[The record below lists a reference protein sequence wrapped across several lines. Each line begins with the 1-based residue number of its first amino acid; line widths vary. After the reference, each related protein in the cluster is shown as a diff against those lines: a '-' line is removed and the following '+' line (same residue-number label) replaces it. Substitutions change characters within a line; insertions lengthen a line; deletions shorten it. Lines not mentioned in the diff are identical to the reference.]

1 MHQDL
6 WYVIP
11 VTMLVA
17 VAWYGWAV
25 DPAYREALTGLTRI
39 IIGII
44 AVVIAP
50 AALIVWIAERV
61 DSDRHE

>member
-1 MHQDL
+1 MHKDI

-25 DPAYREALTGLTRI
+25 DPAYREALTGLIRLALHI
-39 IIGII
+39 LIWI
-44 AVVIAP
+44 VLP
-50 AALIVWIAERV
+50 AALIVWIIGGR
-61 DSDRHE
+61 DRHE

>member
-1 MHQDL
+1 MHKDL

-50 AALIVWIAERV
+50 AALIVWIIEKV
-61 DSDRHE
+61 DDDLHE